1 MGASPKTAFTAAGL
15 GDLYVTSTSPSSRNR
30 TLGEMLG
37 SGLSL
42 EEALGKM
49 HMVAE
54 GVRAARMFLSRAA
67 IQGIPTPFL
76 HAICDFLDGGI
87 SVDEALSRMIESEI

>member
-1 MGASPKTAFTAAGL
+1 
-15 GDLYVTSTSPSSRNR
+15 
-30 TLGEMLG
+30 MLG

-42 EEALGKM
+42 DEALGKM

-67 IQGIPTPFL
+67 IRGTPTPFL
-76 HAICDFLDGGI
+76 HAIYDFLDGGI
-87 SVDEALSRMIESEI
+87 TVDEALSRMIEIEI